1 MGVGLSAYVATF
13 LFRGDRVLLL
23 RRSERRRFA
32 PGKWTG
38 VGGRVELDEFG
49 DVEQAALRELS
60 EETGLPPEAIRGLA
74 VRVVLVQPEG
84 GNVVVL
90 VFCTAEADRTD
101 LQAGDE
107 GVLSWVEVD
116 RVEELDLI
124 ENAREALKLAARAVR
139 SGDSGVRFGVY
150 IPGEGEE
157 GTTVL
162 FSPSTHRL
170 G

>member
-1 MGVGLSAYVATF
+1 MAVGLSAYVATF

-23 RRSERRRFA
+23 RRSEHRRFA

-49 DVEQAALRELS
+49 DVERAALRELS
-60 EETGLPPEAIRGLA
+60 EETGLPPEAVRGLA

-84 GNVVVL
+84 GNVAVL

-101 LQAGDE
+101 LQPGDE
-107 GVLSWVEVD
+107 GALSWVEVD
-116 RVEELDLI
+116 RVDELDLI
-124 ENAREALKLAARAVR
+124 DNARAALKLAVRGVR
-139 SGDSGVRFGVY
+139 SGDLRVHFG
-150 IPGEGEE
+150 ICFSREGER
-157 GTTVL
+157 GAAVL
-162 FSPSTHRL
+162 FSPSTHLL